1 MVYEFKFADIGEGV
15 HEGEI
20 LEWHIK
26 EGDIIE
32 VEQVLL
38 EVHTEKVN
46 TEITSPVGGKVLS
59 LEKKVGDIIKV
70 GETLVKIDTDQK
82 TQQKSKEKSSK
93 TELEP
98 IIKTKDDSLF
108 TPSQEFKRVIP
119 KKQVQTSTSTRV
131 LASPAVRQR
140 ARTAGIDL
148 SQVEGTGP
156 AGRVTKEDLELVMSR
171 SSPTK
176 AIKIKREESLPGTE
190 EIIPLRGTR
199 RTISQYMRR
208 SKDKAAHYTYFDEVD
223 MTALDE
229 LRNAGKSLA
238 EEKDVKLTY
247 LALIIKCLIPALKE
261 FPMMNSSLDE
271 EKEEIVIKHYYNIG
285 IAVDTPEGLVVPV
298 VKNAD
303 QKNVWELAEEIADLA
318 TRAREGEL
326 TLDEVTGGTFTLTSV
341 GNIGGMMATP
351 IINWP
356 EVAILGL
363 TRAKLRPVVIEKDGK
378 PEVGIRK
385 MMFLSL
391 SLDHRVVDG
400 AIGARFTSAL
410 IRYMENPSLLILE

>member
-93 TELEP
+93 TEPEP

-156 AGRVTKEDLELVMSR
+156 AGRVTKEDLELVMSK

-298 VKNAD
+298 VKAAD
-303 QKNVWELAEEIADLA
+303 QKNVWELAEEITDLA

-326 TLDEVTGGTFTLTSV
+326 TLDEVTGGTFTITSV

>member
-93 TELEP
+93 TEPEP

-298 VKNAD
+298 VKAAD
-303 QKNVWELAEEIADLA
+303 QKNVWELAEEITDLA

-326 TLDEVTGGTFTLTSV
+326 TLDEVTGGTFTITSV

>member
-26 EGDIIE
+26 EGDVVE
-32 VEQVLL
+32 LEQVLL

-46 TEITSPVGGKVLS
+46 TEITAPVAGKILS
-59 LEKKVGDIIKV
+59 LEKKVGDIVKV
-70 GETLVKIDTDQK
+70 GETLVKIDTDSIKQS
-82 TQQKSKEKSSK
+82 KSKEKTSEK
-93 TELEP
+93 TSEE
-98 IIKTKDDSLF
+98 IKKKDDSLF

-119 KKQVQTSTSTRV
+119 KNQEAIKTSKRV

-148 SQVEGTGP
+148 NQIEGTGP
-156 AGRVTKEDLELVMSR
+156 AGRITSQDLELVLK
-171 SSPTK
+171 SSVKKLNASVKQLATISEP
-176 AIKIKREESLPGTE
+176 E

-199 RTISQYMRR
+199 RTIAQYMRR

-223 MTALDE
+223 MTALDD
-229 LRNAGKSLA
+229 LRNAGKPIA
-238 EEKDVKLTY
+238 ENKGVKLTY

-261 FPMMNSSLDE
+261 YPIMNSSLDD
-271 EKEEIVIKHYYNIG
+271 EKEEITIKHYYNIG
-285 IAVDTPEGLVVPV
+285 IAVDTPEGLVVPII
-298 VKNAD
+298 KNAD
-303 QKNVWELAEEIADLA
+303 QKNVWELAEEIEDLA
-318 TRAREGEL
+318 TRARDEQL
-326 TLDEVTGGTFTLTSV
+326 TLDDVTGGTFTITSV

-363 TRAKLRPVVIEKDGK
+363 TKAKLRPVVVEKDGK

-385 MMFLSL
+385 MMYLSL
-391 SLDHRVVDG
+391 SLDHRIVDG
-400 AIGARFTSAL
+400 AVGARFTSTL
-410 IRYMENPSLLILE
+410 IRYLENPSLLILE